1 MTTDTEYRVTEE
13 LGNGTLH
20 VFALPTDTETLLS
33 LVTEIFTDH
42 WRQIGF
48 GVIVQGAPLIDDG
61 HRYGLP
67 VVNVQRHR
75 DEPRAETQVGDQGSR
90 TESPIHVVDW
100 DYPGSDGSHARSS
113 FSCSLTG
120 IRIIRSAPGFFDRQ

>member
-75 DEPRAETQVGDQGSR
+75 DEQPATLTATGRCCDDR
-90 TESPIHVVDW
+90 L
-100 DYPGSDGSHARSS
+100 SS
-113 FSCSLTG
+113 VANRQSMWWTG
-120 IRIIRSAPGFFDRQ
+120 ITSGAMAVMRDLPSRVR